1 MDPRGELCEGSTGR
15 WVRAGAVLVL
25 FRYFDAARRNPR
37 EELQDKYDLASVRE
51 AFLIKEH
58 TDGDEEWVLQA

>member
-1 MDPRGELCEGSTGR
+1 MKAAQGDGLGQVLS
-15 WVRAGAVLVL
+15 LVL